1 MTETLTPPADAGSDR
16 ARIARRIAL
25 RRRPAPRIT
34 HDAAGRFQPFP
45 LTDMQYAYWA
55 GRQDGLQDGGA
66 MQMLVEFVTDRL
78 DTARLE
84 RAWNALIRRHDMLR
98 AVVDAEGRQRV
109 IEPAPRQPLIVD
121 DVTALSPAARE
132 AEIEALRRRLH
143 AEVKPLDRWPQS
155 ELRFVRTDP
164 ARPEAGR
171 LFMRF
176 DMWCFDGRSFQ
187 VVVGELATLYRDPEA
202 VLQPLEICFRDYV
215 AALACSERTPAFARA
230 LAWWRDRLATLPP
243 PPALPQARPAE
254 AGDGD
259 GGAGQGDAGQGEA
272 GQGEA
277 GQRQTP
283 GGAPSSHRFRR
294 HVDRLDVL
302 ATARLKRMARDRG
315 LGLPA
320 VMATAYAEVLARW
333 SDSRHFTLNVPRFN
347 RPDWH
352 GDIPRMVGE
361 FASFSLLEIDLRRGQ
376 DFLSRAQAVQQR
388 LWSDLEH
395 QAVSG
400 VRQLRELGRLR
411 GEMAA
416 GAMPI
421 VFTTMPDR
429 VSTEADALED
439 AFRVFGRL
447 EQSLTSTPQ
456 VWLDAQYFELD
467 GGLMFNWDAVEA
479 RFPQGMIADMF
490 QAFADLVHRL
500 ADGETAWTLADPVR
514 LPPAQAARRAAA
526 NGATAPIPHRCVPAM
541 IADALAAAPGRPV
554 IFGSG
559 APLTAGAL
567 SARAR
572 AIADALA
579 AAGVEAG
586 DRVALSVARGPD
598 QATAVLGIQA
608 AGAAYLPLDR
618 GSPAARLAT
627 ILADARPRAVLVD
640 AGAEAARQAAGGL
653 PLIAL
658 EDIGPGA
665 APLDPASM
673 PGPDAAA
680 YVIYTSGST
689 GTPKGVVVGH
699 RALANMVAVTNQRF
713 GIGPDDRALA
723 VTALHHDLSVY
734 DLFGPLA
741 AGGGIVCLDEDGALD
756 PGHWLR
762 RIRDAGATIW
772 NSVPR
777 LAGMLAAEAEA
788 AGASLPVRRFVL
800 GGDWVPVGLPARLKA
815 LAPGAVVTTIGGPT
829 ETTVWNIMD
838 DVPDG
843 PVTGPSL
850 PYGRPIANCSYH
862 ILDDVLAERP
872 DLVPGEMYC
881 GGVCLADGYLGD
893 PARTAERFITHP
905 ATGLRLYR
913 TGDRGRWLPD
923 GRIEFLGRVDFQL
936 NIGGTR
942 ADPAEIEAAIA
953 AHPGVA
959 EAAVAA
965 RRLRPDDPAEI
976 LVAWIRPVPGSDIP
990 DAAGLDA
997 FLRGR
1002 LPRALTPRLW
1012 EVAAH
1017 WPLTANGK
1025 LDRKALTG
1033 GPLTATA
1040 ATAGRAPETPL
1051 EQLIA
1056 GLWAET
1062 LGTPVTDAGANLF
1075 TLGAD
1080 SLAATRVALRLEAR
1094 IGVKPS
1100 LAAVFADPTIAGIA
1114 DAVLT
1119 DLARRVAEGTAS

>member
-1 MTETLTPPADAGSDR
+1 MTETLTPPAGTADR
-16 ARIARRIAL
+16 ATIARRIAL
-25 RRRPAPRIT
+25 RRRQAPRIT

-55 GRQDGLQDGGA
+55 GRQDGLDGGGA
-66 MQMLVEFVTDRL
+66 MQMLVEFTTDRL
-78 DTARLE
+78 DPDRLE

-109 IEPAPRQPLIVD
+109 IDPPPHQPVIVGD
-121 DVTALSPAARE
+121 LSALAPAARE
-132 AEIEALRRRLH
+132 AELDALRQRLH
-143 AEVKPLDRWPQS
+143 AEVRPLDRWPQS

-164 ARPEAGR
+164 ACPGVGR
-171 LFMRF
+171 LFLRF

-187 VVVGELATLYRDPEA
+187 VVVGELATLYRDPDA
-202 VLQPLEICFRDYV
+202 RLQPLDLCFRDYV
-215 AALACSERTPAFARA
+215 AALALSEQTPAFARA

-243 PPALPQARPAE
+243 PPSLPLARK
-254 AGDGD
+254 
-259 GGAGQGDAGQGEA
+259 
-272 GQGEA
+272 
-277 GQRQTP
+277 T
-283 GGAPSSHRFRR
+283 GAPDAQPAPQRFRR

-302 ATARLKRMARDRG
+302 ATARLKRLARDHG

-333 SDSRHFTLNVPRFN
+333 SGSRQFTLNVPRFN

-352 GDIPRMVGE
+352 ADIPRMVGE
-361 FASFSLLEIDLRRGQ
+361 FASFSLLEIDLDRGH
-376 DFLSRAQAVQQR
+376 DLLSRAQAVQQR

-429 VSTEADALED
+429 VTTEADALEE

-479 RFPQGMIADMF
+479 LFPEGMIAGMF

-500 ADGETAWTLADPVR
+500 ADGEAAWTEAEPVR
-514 LPPAQAARRAAA
+514 LPVTQAARRAAA
-526 NGATAPIPHRCVPAM
+526 NGVTAPVPDRSAPAM

-559 APLTAGAL
+559 APVTAGAL

-572 AIADALA
+572 AIADALV
-579 AAGVEAG
+579 AAGVVAG

-598 QATAVLGIQA
+598 QVAAVLGIQA

-618 GSPAARLAT
+618 GSPAARLST
-627 ILADARPRAVLVD
+627 ILADARPRIVLAD
-640 AGAEAARQAAGGL
+640 AGAVATREAAGGL

-665 APLDPASM
+665 APLDAANM

-699 RALANMVAVTNQRF
+699 RALTNMVAVTNDRF

-734 DLFGPLA
+734 DLFGPLS

-756 PGHWLR
+756 PACWQA
-762 RIRDAGATIW
+762 RIREGGATIW

-777 LAGMLAAEAEA
+777 LAEALADDAEA
-788 AGASLPVRRFVL
+788 GSGTLPLRRFVL

-815 LAPGAVVTTIGGPT
+815 LAPGATVTTIGGPT

-862 ILDDVLAERP
+862 ILDDRLTERP

-893 PARTAERFITHP
+893 PGRTAERFITHP
-905 ATGLRLYR
+905 VTGMRLYR

-942 ADPAEIEAAIA
+942 ADPAEIEAAIT

-965 RRLRPDDPAEI
+965 RRLRPDDPAEM
-976 LVAWIRPVPGSDIP
+976 LVAWILPAPGAGAPVPTD
-990 DAAGLDA
+990 LDA

-1002 LPRALTPRLW
+1002 LPRPLTPRLW
-1012 EVAAH
+1012 EVVDH

-1025 LDRKALTG
+1025 LDRQALTT
-1033 GPLTATA
+1033 GPLTTAA

-1051 EQLIA
+1051 ETLIA
-1056 GLWAET
+1056 GLWTQT
-1062 LGTPVTDAGANLF
+1062 LGTPVADAGANLF
-1075 TLGAD
+1075 ALGAD
-1080 SLAATRVALRLEAR
+1080 SLAATRVALRLEAQ

-1119 DLARRVAEGTAS
+1119 ELARRVAEGPAS